1 MCRHQWDNDNMADI
15 VCRQLGYHSGEVYT
29 FGHSS
34 QVNDRL
40 LSTSL
45 AELRFHTYAARVE
58 EEPEGGDL
66 GHANNLFLRQWD
78 WHSNNLLNHLLYDS
92 LLRNHLGYV
101 HDLLHLMR
109 NKDVNI

>member
-1 MCRHQWDNDNMADI
+1 MWDVKVHNHLLLDMMMTM
-15 VCRQLGYHSGEVYT
+15 VVH
-29 FGHSS
+29 
-34 QVNDRL
+34 DRWNVHNLFLCHRDWRFSYVLALSMDSLFL
-40 LSTSL
+40 LD
-45 AELRFHTYAARVE
+45 
-58 EEPEGGDL
+58 DL
-66 GHANNLFLRQWD
+66 GHVNNLFLRHWD